1 MTKCSA
7 IRMLRSRSI
16 ILRKNPYNCLYY
28 CLSLAQKWEYRT
40 KIFTLWAT
48 DLCYLYVW
56 KLLCSALFEIVMD
69 NSETPIVI
77 YKKPEHKNQML
88 WEIQTPKV
96 PSMSR
101 VRKIILKGIKKILGT
116 PLVSKN

>member
-1 MTKCSA
+1 MGV
-7 IRMLRSRSI
+7 
-16 ILRKNPYNCLYY
+16 KN
-28 CLSLAQKWEYRT
+28 

-56 KLLCSALFEIVMD
+56 KLLCSALFEIMMD

-77 YKKPEHKNQML
+77 YKEPEHKTSNAVAESDTESTL
-88 WEIQTPKV
+88 NE
-96 PSMSR
+96 SYEENNSE
-101 VRKIILKGIKKILGT
+101 GIKKILGT